1 MVLGTIY
8 GYYKGKK
15 EFKEYSKEQGY
26 GKYSVKQ
33 KPEGTYTSKAR
44 EEAQEAR
51 EYAGEAVKASGGKK
65 VMKSYY
71 KNPGF
76 GNLFLETLVLQR
88 KWGGLVESSQ

>member
-44 EEAQEAR
+44 EEAQEAS

-65 VMKSYY
+65 LVNTYY

-76 GNLFLETLVLQR
+76 GKPVSRN
-88 KWGGLVESSQ
+88 SSTSKKVGWLS